1 MKECKNREIM
11 RMRRLLVVFLL
22 APMMNCLAGT
32 GVAKYAGEFISLG
45 VGGRALALGGA
56 YVALANDVTA
66 GYWNPA
72 ALSHITYPQFALMHD
87 EQFGSLVN
95 HDYGAVAFPVGSESS
110 FGISIIRLA
119 VDDIPD
125 TRNAGVDINGN
136 VTYDPAQFSRVD
148 PDRVTYFNAA
158 DWAFF
163 FTYSRKYSEEFSY
176 GANIK
181 LIRRD
186 LGDNSAMGIGID
198 VGAWYSP
205 FENVILGA
213 NFQDITTTFLAWDT
227 GRNELI
233 SPTLK
238 VGSAYLID
246 AFGGRFA
253 PAVDFDIRF
262 ENRQSASTAHIGPV
276 SFDLHTGLEFEFRN
290 LVALRLG
297 YSDVKQ
303 LTMGAGIQL
312 PKLQID
318 YSFAKF
324 DGQQQL
330 GNTHRISVIFTLESD
345 QFKRLSE

>member
-1 MKECKNREIM
+1 M
-11 RMRRLLVVFLL
+11 RVKKAIVLLLV
-22 APMMNCLAGT
+22 APMLSALAGT
-32 GVAKYAGEFISLG
+32 GVAKYAGEFISIG
-45 VGGRALALGGA
+45 VGGRALAMGGA
-56 YVALANDVTA
+56 FVALANDVTA
-66 GYWNPA
+66 AYWNPA
-72 ALSHITYPQFALMHD
+72 ALSHISYPQLALMHD

-95 HDYGAVAFPVGSESS
+95 HDYGAVAIPMGSRSS
-110 FGISIIRLA
+110 LGLSVIRLG

-136 VTYDPAQFSRVD
+136 LTYDPAQFSRVD
-148 PDRVTYFNAA
+148 PNRVTYFNAA

-163 FTYSRKYSEEFSY
+163 FTYSRKYSETFSY

-181 LIRRD
+181 IIRRE
-186 LGDNSAMGIGID
+186 LGDNSATGIGLD
-198 VGAWYSP
+198 VGLWYSP
-205 FENVILGA
+205 FEKVIFGA
-213 NFQDITTTFLAWDT
+213 NLQDVTTTFLAWDT

-233 SPTLK
+233 APTLK

-253 PAVDFDIRF
+253 PALDFDIRF
-262 ENRQSASTAHIGPV
+262 ENRQSASTAHLGPV
-276 SFDLHTGLEFEFRN
+276 SFDLHTGLEFQFRN